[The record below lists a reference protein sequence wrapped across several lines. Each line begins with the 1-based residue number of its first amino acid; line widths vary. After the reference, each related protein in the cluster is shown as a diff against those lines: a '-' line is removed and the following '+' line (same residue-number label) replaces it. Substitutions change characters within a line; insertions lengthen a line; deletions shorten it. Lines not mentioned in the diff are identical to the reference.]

1 MTEQEPSKSR
11 QAASIALRIILPFWS
26 MRQTVRLA
34 KQEAAKT
41 KENWTHIKEMS
52 AEAKQALLHSDVDE
66 STERKPMSFEEAM
79 ANRKPGAMSVEQ
91 LHLFFLRRKRAALLA
106 GSIFWLL
113 GLIGLTIGLINGS
126 TKTVVQSLLSIATAS
141 PLLFALALSAQFR
154 MWQLTTRRLSAAE
167 HGGFNDFKIENPDW
181 LLKTLNPQIGKSS
194 GARL

>member
-1 MTEQEPSKSR
+1 MTEQQPSKSR

-52 AEAKQALLHSDVDE
+52 AEAKQALLHSEVGE
-66 STERKPMSFEEAM
+66 STEHKPMSFEEAM
-79 ANRKPGAMSVEQ
+79 ANRKPGAMTVEQ
-91 LHLFFLRRKRAALLA
+91 LHLFFLHRKRAALLA

-113 GLIGLTIGLINGS
+113 GLIGLTTGLINGS
-126 TKTVVQSLLSIATAS
+126 TKTVIQSLLSIATAS

-181 LLKTLNPQIGKSS
+181 LPKTLNPQFGKSS